1 VSSHP
6 TSDRIPGDVH
16 ATWSPAFGPDGH
28 CVACVS
34 DRGGEPQV
42 WLPGSAGHAWQL
54 LPAPLHRVV
63 TVAAAP
69 HEPWLAVV
77 TESEGSSCH
86 QIWVVQPDGGGLRL
100 VAGDAVTT
108 ADLGAGPW
116 RGWSADG
123 RVMVT
128 ETRELSTAMLIEPDS
143 GRREVVSSGPLQWFA
158 DLSDDGSLA
167 LLRRGGRDARRL
179 VVLERTTG
187 AEVPVDTGHGPG
199 SGSGSVENGV
209 LTGHGHQVVVRTDV
223 GRDLAALVAVT
234 PGEPPHVLAER
245 PDAELQSATVA
256 PGRRDVC
263 LLWNVRGGLSAL
275 SVLDLTTR
283 QLRTI
288 EPLPRPVVDECR
300 LDRTGRRL
308 LLTAESWS
316 APRGVWS
323 CDLDGGSFRYVS
335 NRETPVVHASPGAGP
350 ALVRVRDL
358 TEPELIEFTA
368 TDGTALTGWLYP
380 LAGPPPWPTLIYLH
394 GGPEAQERPVYNSLF
409 QSLAAAG
416 IAVCAPNVRGSSGF
430 GRGFRNADNG
440 AQRWAAI
447 DDVAVCVRHLV
458 ATGQADPGAVG
469 VMGRSYGGYLTL
481 AALVW
486 HPELFA
492 VGVDVCGMAD
502 FHTFFRDSEPWIAQ
516 AAITKYGDPIA
527 DADLLRDLSPIHLID
542 RVRAPLMVVHGAHD
556 TNVPL
561 GEAEQ
566 VVAALQHFGVPHDY
580 LLFPGEGHE
589 LFGTA
594 NRVVFVRRVVDWV
607 SRHLSMHGEV
617 ESSPPGHGS
626 LEHDPTAQPAAS
638 RPLIAASERGP
649 AELRM

>member
-1 VSSHP
+1 VSAHP
-6 TSDRIPGDVH
+6 TPERIPGDVY

-34 DRGGEPQV
+34 DRSGEPQV
-42 WLPGSAGHAWQL
+42 WLPGSAGQEWQL

-69 HEPWLAVV
+69 HDPWLAVV
-77 TESEGSSCH
+77 TESAGSSCH
-86 QIWVVQPDGGGLRL
+86 QIWVVRLDGSGLLL
-100 VAGDAVTT
+100 VAGDAATT

-128 ETRELSTAMLIEPDS
+128 ETREVSTAMLVEPDS

-158 DLSDDGSLA
+158 DLSDDGNLA

-179 VVLERTTG
+179 TVLERATG
-187 AEVPVDTGHGPG
+187 IETPVDTGPGPG
-199 SGSGSVENGV
+199 SDENGFF
-209 LTGHGHQVVVRTDV
+209 TGPGLEVVVRTDV

-234 PGEPPHVLAER
+234 PNEASQVLAAR
-245 PDAELQSATVA
+245 GDAELQAATVA
-256 PGRRDVC
+256 PGRRTVC

-275 SVLDLTTR
+275 SLLDLTTR
-283 QLRTI
+283 QSRTI
-288 EPLPRPVVDECR
+288 ESLPRPVVDECR
-300 LDRTGRRL
+300 LDRTGQRL
-308 LLTAESWS
+308 LLTAENWS
-316 APRGVWS
+316 TPRGIWS
-323 CDLDGGSFRYVS
+323 CDLDHGSFDYVDHGQ
-335 NRETPVVHASPGAGP
+335 TPVVHASPGAGP

-358 TEPELIEFTA
+358 TEPELIEFQA
-368 TDGTALTGWLYP
+368 TDGTSLTGWLYP
-380 LAGPPPWPTLIYLH
+380 LADLPPWPMLIYLH
-394 GGPEAQERPVYNSLF
+394 GGPESQERPVYNSLF

-416 IAVCAPNVRGSSGF
+416 IAVFAPNVRGSSGF
-430 GRGFRNADNG
+430 GREFRNADNG

-447 DDVAVCVRHLV
+447 DDVAVSVRQLV
-458 ATGQADPGAVG
+458 STGHADLGTVA

-481 AALVW
+481 AALIR

-502 FHTFFRDSEPWIAQ
+502 FHTFFRDSEPWISQ
-516 AAITKYGDPIA
+516 AAIPKYGDPIA
-527 DADLLRDLSPIHLID
+527 DAGLLRELSPIHRID

-561 GEAEQ
+561 AQ
-566 VVAALQHFGVPHDY
+566 ADQLVAALARHGLPHDF
-580 LLFPGEGHE
+580 LLFPDEGHD

-607 SRHLSMHGEV
+607 SRHLAARGTI
-617 ESSPPGHGS
+617 ESSPPADTSSNGQTLHRAGS
-626 LEHDPTAQPAAS
+626 RRLVAE
-638 RPLIAASERGP
+638 SERG
-649 AELRM
+649 RQNSGRDQW